1 VSPTKSSTSSTSWES
16 RLTSSAEF
24 RIFTAA
30 VLFVGAITVGFIA
43 LDIYLHP
50 PGHEEVGTAT
60 IHISGEGRFSGIV
73 GTDSTNYTIEA
84 TSPATVKVPYS
95 LEDYVVA
102 DVKQDSGAV
111 EIRVNKETV
120 EKGAN
125 TMLVW
130 KPPRSGS

>member
-1 VSPTKSSTSSTSWES
+1 
-16 RLTSSAEF
+16 
-24 RIFTAA
+24 

-50 PGHEEVGTAT
+50 PGAEEVGTAT

-73 GTDSTNYTIEA
+73 GADSTNYTIEA
-84 TSPATVKVPYS
+84 ISPATVKVPYS

-125 TMLVW
+125 TMLVR
-130 KPPRSGS
+130 KPLRSGS